1 MKTYS
6 GTKFA
11 LLTMFRNLQKVR
23 IKLIIILMTKIF
35 VPTLQSGSMRR
46 PPMITWIP
54 TIASLHARFQRKGAR
69 PVLMKHIHSSVSKME
84 PKFVFMKIWFAM
96 VTPSAISPKMKIS
109 HFARKNISARS
120 WWSSMQPK
128 SVRARCI
135 QTIQT

>member
-46 PPMITWIP
+46 PLVITLIL
-54 TIASLHARFQRKGAR
+54 TIASLHARFPKKDAR
-69 PVLMKHIHSSVSKME
+69 PVLTRIFCSSVSKME
-84 PKFVFMKIWFAM
+84 PKFVFTK
-96 VTPSAISPKMKIS
+96 T
-109 HFARKNISARS
+109 
-120 WWSSMQPK
+120 
-128 SVRARCI
+128 
-135 QTIQT
+135 

>member
-46 PPMITWIP
+46 PPMITWIL
-54 TIASLHARFQRKGAR
+54 TIASLHAEHQSMDVR
-69 PVLMKHIHSSVSKME
+69 PVLTKIIHSSVSKME
-84 PKFVFMKIWFAM
+84 PKFVFTQIWFAM
-96 VTPSAISPKMKIS
+96 VTLSVTSPKTKTYHS
-109 HFARKNISARS
+109 ARKNILVKS
-120 WWSSMQPK
+120 WWSSMQRK

-135 QTIQT
+135 QTTQT

>member
-46 PPMITWIP
+46 PPMITWIL
-54 TIASLHARFQRKGAR
+54 TIASLHAEHQSMDAK
-69 PVLMKHIHSSVSKME
+69 PVLTKIMHSSALEME
-84 PKFVFMKIWFAM
+84 PKFVSTKIWFAM
-96 VTPSAISPKMKIS
+96 VTPSAILPKMKIS
-109 HFARKNISARS
+109 HSARKNISARS

-128 SVRARCI
+128 SARVRCI
-135 QTIQT
+135 QTTLT